1 MGKSKAVSG
10 LTHTDDDILS
20 VSSSS
25 SGPRNDTTR
34 VADESSQTGDEGSAT
49 PERDEV
55 KEIEKIT
62 SKDTKSVNI
71 SRLLATAALLVTA
84 FIVTFATYSLLKQEE
99 TNNFETAVSER
110 RAL

>member
-10 LTHTDDDILS
+10 LTVTDDDVVS
-20 VSSSS
+20 VGSSS
-25 SGPRNDTTR
+25 SGAGNDTTR
-34 VADESSQTGDEGSAT
+34 GADESSQTGDERSAT

-62 SKDTKSVNI
+62 SKDTKSVNV

-84 FIVTFATYSLLKQEE
+84 FMVTFATYSLLKQEE
-99 TNNFETAVSER
+99 RNNFEMAVSE
-110 RAL
+110 